1 MSDALP
7 RSEPY
12 PSFDAFFTRPLRD
25 GARSPSADA
34 VVSPADGTLVSSGP
48 VDPGARLFV
57 KGRPYDV
64 ADLVGDPRDAPRY
77 AGGQF
82 AVVYLAPRDYHRVH
96 SPVDGRVDLVRSM
109 PGDLFPVNRVGERH
123 VPRLLVRNQRVA
135 IYITTEGLGRVAVV
149 MVGAVIVG
157 RISVR
162 GIPGRDVPPG
172 EHMLNPPL
180 GVNKGDEIG
189 VFHLGST
196 VVLLLEPGTI
206 VARPPGT
213 IQVGATLLS
222 VQ

>member
-1 MSDALP
+1 MSEALP

-12 PSFDAFFTRPLRD
+12 PSFDAFFTRPLRQ
-25 GARSPSADA
+25 GARTPSADA
-34 VVSPADGTLVSSGP
+34 VVSPADGKLVCSGP
-48 VDPGARLFV
+48 VDTGARLFV

-64 ADLVGDPRDAPRY
+64 AELLGNPDEASCY

-82 AVVYLAPRDYHRVH
+82 AVVYLAPGDYHRVH
-96 SPVDGRVDLVRSM
+96 SPVDGRIELVRSM
-109 PGDLFPVNRVGERH
+109 LGDLFPVNKVGERH
-123 VPRLLVRNQRVA
+123 VPRLLVTNQRVA
-135 IYITTEGLGRVAVV
+135 IFITTQGLGRVAVV

-172 EHMLNPPL
+172 EHRLDPTL
-180 GVNKGDEIG
+180 SVHKGEEIG

-206 VARPPGT
+206 VARPPGR
-213 IQVGATLLS
+213 IRVGASLLS
-222 VQ
+222 VR